1 MANTTKHVS
10 AEGDGCAFCRVIFVA
25 AAFGIPLLLRAGAH
39 VQRSLSYTK
48 FNVTKLA
55 HPMTSTWS
63 RSAYYL
69 TLYPHTKYKV
79 YLVHKLQDDMMHT
92 LVNNKEHF
100 TSTYDNVLVVDV

>member
-1 MANTTKHVS
+1 
-10 AEGDGCAFCRVIFVA
+10 
-25 AAFGIPLLLRAGAH
+25 
-39 VQRSLSYTK
+39 
-48 FNVTKLA
+48 
-55 HPMTSTWS
+55 MTSTWS

-100 TSTYDNVLVVDV
+100 MSTYDNVLVVDV